1 MKVPTDFNK
10 LTLVEAGN
18 CGCLESAARFN
29 CSRVIIL
36 NMLAHV
42 SVFV

>member
-1 MKVPTDFNK
+1 MPTDSNK
-10 LTLVEAGN
+10 LTLAEAGN
-18 CGCLESAARFN
+18 CSCLESAARFN
-29 CSRVIIL
+29 CPLVIIL